1 MQGNEPTEALT
12 VKESASYLPTSP
24 GVYVMKSKNGRVI
37 YVGKA
42 KNLRNR
48 VRSYFAG
55 EKDPKTA
62 VLRKRI
68 HHIEYVVTRNEY
80 EALLLENNLIKEH
93 QPRYNINLKDGKSY
107 PVIRITAEE
116 YPRVFK
122 TRNMVQDGSE
132 YFGPFTSVVK
142 LERYLELIERL
153 YPLRKCRGPVKPREH
168 PCLYYHLGRC
178 SAVCAGKTTKKEYL
192 EHVEGIRRLLSGDT
206 TGLLEDLEAKM
217 NAAAGELLF
226 EKAADYRDLLG
237 AIRQIS
243 AEQQVVDFDE
253 STRDYLAMAK
263 EEDLA
268 VFVVLQMRGG
278 KMVGSDTFA
287 SPAIGEDAEDLEE
300 FALQYYGQKSTLPS
314 SLFLSL
320 PDFAEEIGRYFA
332 EERRIPVVVEAAL
345 SDRDVSI
352 LRLAT
357 ENARYSLEK
366 RLRERGNLPAVREL
380 KRVLELP
387 REPVRIEGF
396 DIAHV
401 GGSHTVAAMVSFL
414 NGVPDK
420 NNYRRFK
427 IRSVQGKADD
437 FESMRE
443 VVARRY
449 TRVVNGEIP
458 SPDLILIDGGKGQ
471 VSATTEIL
479 SALGLVDISVVGLAK
494 REEEIFLP
502 GAKEP
507 VTLPEGSPPLRLLQ
521 HVRDEA
527 HRFATTYRAAQ
538 HSKDLSFT
546 VINSVPGIGPA
557 RAKRLVEAYE
567 SIESLAE
574 APPDEVSKRT
584 GVPEEVARRLIDR
597 LSEHLL
603 GGAPQKKQ
611 VD

>member
-12 VKESASYLPTSP
+12 VKESAAYLPTSP
-24 GVYVMKSKNGRVI
+24 GVYVMKSKNDRVI

-93 QPRYNINLKDGKSY
+93 QPRYNVNLKDGKSY
-107 PVIRITAEE
+107 PVIRITADE

-178 SAVCAGKTTKKEYL
+178 SAVCAGKTTKEEYL

-206 TGLLEDLEAKM
+206 TGLLRDLEAKM

-253 STRDYLAMAK
+253 STRDYLAMAT

-268 VFVVLQMRGG
+268 VFVVLRMRGG

-287 SPAIGEDAEDLEE
+287 SPAIGEDAENLEE
-300 FALQYYGQKSTLPS
+300 FALQYYGRKSTLPS
-314 SLFLSL
+314 SLYLSM

-332 EERRIPVVVEAAL
+332 EERRTPVAVEAAL
-345 SDRDVSI
+345 SDRDTSI
-352 LRLAT
+352 LRLAK

-380 KRVLELP
+380 ERVLELP
-387 REPVRIEGF
+387 REPLRIEGF

-420 NNYRRFK
+420 NNYRRFR

-479 SALGLVDISVVGLAK
+479 SALGLVDIPVVGLAK
-494 REEEIFLP
+494 KEEEIFLP

-603 GGAPQKKQ
+603 GGAPKKKQ

>member
-1 MQGNEPTEALT
+1 MQGKEPTESLT
-12 VKESASYLPTSP
+12 VKESASYMPTSP
-24 GVYVMKSKNGRVI
+24 GVYIMKNKNDRVI

-42 KNLRNR
+42 KSLRNR

-153 YPLRKCRGPVKPREH
+153 YPLRKCRGPVKKREH

-178 SAVCAGKTTKKEYL
+178 SAVCAGKTTREEYL

-206 TGLLEDLEAKM
+206 AELLESLEAKM
-217 NAAAGELLF
+217 KAAAEELSF
-226 EKAADYRDLLG
+226 EKAADYRDLLE
-237 AIRQIS
+237 AVRQVT

-253 STRDYLAMAK
+253 STRDYLAIAS

-278 KMVGSDTFA
+278 KMVASDTFA
-287 SPAIGEDAEDLEE
+287 SPAVGEDAENLEE
-300 FALQYYGQKSTLPS
+300 FALQYYGQKSTLPTG
-314 SLFLSL
+314 LFVTHA
-320 PDFAEEIGRYFA
+320 DYREELERYFA
-332 EERRIPVVVEAAL
+332 EERGLQVRVSEAVA
-345 SDRDVSI
+345 DRDRSI
-352 LRLAT
+352 LQLAK

-380 KRVLELP
+380 KKILKLP
-387 REPVRIEGF
+387 SEPLRIEGF

-401 GGSHTVAAMVSFL
+401 GGSHTVGAMVSFL

-420 NNYRRFK
+420 NNYRRFR

-458 SPDLILIDGGKGQ
+458 APDLILIDGGKGQ
-471 VSATTEIL
+471 VSATMEIL
-479 SALGLVDISVVGLAK
+479 KALGADTIPVLGLAK

-502 GAKEP
+502 DAKEP
-507 VTLPEGSPPLRLLQ
+507 VSLPEGSPPLRLLQ

-527 HRFATTYRAAQ
+527 HRFATTYRASQ

-546 VINSVPGIGPA
+546 LINSVPGIGPA

-567 SIESLAE
+567 SIENLAE

-603 GGAPQKKQ
+603 GGASKEKK
-611 VD
+611 VE